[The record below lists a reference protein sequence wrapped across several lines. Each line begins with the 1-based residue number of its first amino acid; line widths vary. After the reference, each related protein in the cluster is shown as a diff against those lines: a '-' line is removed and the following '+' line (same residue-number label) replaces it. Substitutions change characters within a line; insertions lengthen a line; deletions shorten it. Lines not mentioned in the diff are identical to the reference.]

1 MGAPG
6 PARRDTRHVSS
17 PAGKRPTLRV
27 FPDYSADPVWDD
39 TGMAELSR
47 LPLSDRLR
55 GELRQWAREWEE
67 LMGVRDS
74 RYAIVDEPGHQA
86 WEERGR
92 RLAERLQS
100 ELGNSYEVE
109 YMQWPVP

>member
-1 MGAPG
+1 
-6 PARRDTRHVSS
+6 
-17 PAGKRPTLRV
+17 
-27 FPDYSADPVWDD
+27 
-39 TGMAELSR
+39 
-47 LPLSDRLR
+47 
-55 GELRQWAREWEE
+55 
-67 LMGVRDS
+67 MGVRDS